1 MLLLFNYYV
10 INGNLETSR
19 DSQCWNMK
27 KVRRTGSA
35 TKMIKTVNSEC
46 FPHSLV
52 SQQSQDFLL
61 TAAHSSPCLSGGE
74 QHQLLKSFLCNCGV
88 KSDRIV
94 CSHDD
99 VADLLR
105 LKGTFASQ
113 PGFGAAGAGS
123 CGSVDFGVT
132 GSGQP
137 GRSLAVA
144 PV

>member
-1 MLLLFNYYV
+1 
-10 INGNLETSR
+10 
-19 DSQCWNMK
+19 MK

-74 QHQLLKSFLCNCGV
+74 QHQLIKGFLCDCGV
-88 KSDRIV
+88 KSDKTV

-105 LKGTFASQ
+105 LKGTFASL
-113 PGFGAAGAGS
+113 
-123 CGSVDFGVT
+123 GSV
-132 GSGQP
+132 QP
-137 GRSLAVA
+137 ALV
-144 PV
+144 PVVLLNLESPVLR